1 VGYSRFVIGP
11 AITLRLKNAL
21 NINLHG
27 GMALR
32 RRLELTDVNDEIIDR
47 TPKSGP
53 FFAVGLSLAPK
64 IKNPEVGL
72 DN

>member
-1 VGYSRFVIGP
+1 
-11 AITLRLKNAL
+11 
-21 NINLHG
+21 
-27 GMALR
+27 MALR

-47 TPKSGP
+47 TPKAGP